1 MEPVAMKTMFFGS
14 KEMGKIDS
22 SVASVNNRRRTNNFA
37 AETTG
42 PSNKTVK
49 VTEDTGK

>member
-14 KEMGKIDS
+14 MGKIDS
-22 SVASVNNRRRTNNFA
+22 SVNNRRRTNNFA

-49 VTEDTGK
+49 LAEDTGK